1 MTKDLFEDFIYP
13 FAFQALAAQKFRE
26 QQEGE
31 RRRHLEEMRS
41 REAGKLTAVFER
53 RKAIETAT
61 AERKE
66 AMLKRAQAS
75 MTMTFSSCQIQAYS
89 SALRI
94 RLS

>member
-1 MTKDLFEDFIYP
+1 MKTSFIHL
-13 FAFQALAAQKFRE
+13 QALAAQKFRE

-66 AMLKRAQAS
+66 AMLKRAQESTNSTANAK
-75 MTMTFSSCQIQAYS
+75 INK
-89 SALRI
+89 
-94 RLS
+94 

>member
-1 MTKDLFEDFIYP
+1 M
-13 FAFQALAAQKFRE
+13 AAQKFRE

-41 REAGKLTAVFER
+41 READKLTAVFER

-66 AMLKRAQAS
+66 AMLKRAQVRIAS
-75 MTMTFSSCQIQAYS
+75 IIQIFFCQIIPNDNS
-89 SALRI
+89 
-94 RLS
+94 

>member
-1 MTKDLFEDFIYP
+1 MKTSIIRL
-13 FAFQALAAQKFRE
+13 QALAAQKFRE

-66 AMLKRAQAS
+66 AMLKRAQES
-75 MTMTFSSCQIQAYS
+75 MNMTFSSCQILGPNS
-89 SALRI
+89 I
-94 RLS
+94 GVWMIH

>member
-1 MTKDLFEDFIYP
+1 M
-13 FAFQALAAQKFRE
+13 AAQKFRE

-41 REAGKLTAVFER
+41 READKLTAVFER

-66 AMLKRAQAS
+66 AMLKRAQVRIAAIIQI
-75 MTMTFSSCQIQAYS
+75 FFCQIIPNDNS
-89 SALRI
+89 
-94 RLS
+94 